1 MIKKSYYR
9 PDIDALRGYAIL
21 FVVLYHANFELFNI
35 YIFPGGFIGVDI
47 FFVITGFLI
56 TTILLEE
63 YYNNQSINILNFYER
78 RVRRLIPALLVI
90 ILLGTILSYIVL
102 DPTKL
107 KHFSE
112 SVFASLG
119 FIANIYFHYFGNIY
133 GTETALMKPL
143 LHLWSLGVEEQFYI
157 ILPIGLLIVLKYF
170 NRFSYL
176 LLALVFTLSLSF
188 AYYASSKHV
197 MFNFWMLP
205 SRAWEVLAGSIVA
218 FYLIKYKTTS
228 NEIIINIIKCIS
240 LLTLIFCIFFF
251 KIQFKHPG
259 LITLI
264 PITATICLILFG
276 NQIKFGKIDKIL
288 FNKSL
293 IFLGKISYS
302 LYLWHFLLFSIF
314 RNSRF
319 DETNTSKFLLII
331 LSLFL
336 SYLTFLFIEK
346 KFRDKTYSFKK
357 TGKFIMILLIPII
370 TLNVFYLKNENIL
383 KKYYV
388 IDEINLTEW
397 KDTSWMI
404 RNIKKFNNKN
414 FLPNDKKNVLI
425 VGNCHGDDIF
435 FTFVL
440 DKERYKNYNFAMHPR
455 IEISQFNNIVKNKTN
470 LYEKADIIIF
480 ATKWRTKAESQN
492 SSNDFSDLDKTI
504 KIIKKDNKKL
514 IIFGPNPEFKYMLN
528 KYRFTKIY
536 LTNYKKK
543 LIEKGTVNLS
553 DTELK
558 NLEKVYYTQYKNNRD
573 IIETNQKLKNI
584 SKKNNI
590 KFIDLTSMV
599 CDKDK
604 KVCKFRSNKNKDEI
618 FRDYGRF
625 SITGLSYFGN
635 RFYNDKVLKF
645 E

>member
-1 MIKKSYYR
+1 MIKKSFYR

-21 FVVLYHANFELFNI
+21 FVILYHANFELFNN

-63 YYNNQSINILNFYER
+63 YNNYKSINIIKFYER

-90 ILLGTILSYIVL
+90 ILIGTILSYVVL

-119 FIANIYFHYFGNIY
+119 FVANIYFHYFGNIY

-170 NRFSYL
+170 SRFFYL
-176 LLALVFTLSLSF
+176 LLILGFILSLGF
-188 AYYASSKHV
+188 ANYISSTNP

-205 SRAWEVLAGSIVA
+205 SRAWEVIAGV
-218 FYLIKYKTTS
+218 LIGYYSMQYKITT
-228 NEIIINIIKCIS
+228 NEILINIIKCIS
-240 LLTLIFCIFFF
+240 LLTIILCIFFF
-251 KIQFKHPG
+251 NIKFNHPG

-264 PITATICLILFG
+264 PIVATSCLILFG
-276 NQIKFGKIDKIL
+276 GQVKFGKIDKIF
-288 FNKSL
+288 FNKSF

-319 DETNTSKFLLII
+319 DETILSKSLLII
-331 LSLFL
+331 LSLLL

-346 KFRDKTYSFKK
+346 KFRDKNYSFKK
-357 TGKFIMILLIPII
+357 TAQFIIILLIPII
-370 TLNVFYLKNENIL
+370 TLNTYYLKNDNIL
-383 KKYYV
+383 KKHYS
-388 IDEINLTEW
+388 IDEVNLTEW

-404 RNIKKFNNKN
+404 RNIKKINNKK
-414 FLPNDKKNVLI
+414 FLNNNNINVLI

-435 FTFVL
+435 YTFAL
-440 DKERYKNYNFAMHPR
+440 DKERYEKYNFIMHPR
-455 IEISQFNNIVKNKTN
+455 IEINQFKNIIKNKTN

-480 ATKWRTKAESQN
+480 ATKWRTKTDNQD
-492 SSNDFSDLDKTI
+492 SSNDILDLGKTI
-504 KIIKKDNKKL
+504 ENIKKDNKKL
-514 IIFGPNPEFKYMLN
+514 IIFGPNPEFKYTLN

-543 LIEKGTVNLS
+543 LIQEGTTNLS
-553 DTELK
+553 TTELL
-558 NLEKVYYTQYKNNRD
+558 NLEKEYYSQYKNNKN
-573 IIETNQKLKNI
+573 IIETNKKLKDI

-590 KFIDLTSMV
+590 RFVDLISII

-625 SITGLSYFGN
+625 SMTGLSYFGN
-635 RFYNDKVLKF
+635 KFYKEKVLKF

>member
-1 MIKKSYYR
+1 MKLTYR
-9 PDIDALRGYAIL
+9 PEIDGLRAIA
-21 FVVLYHANFELFNI
+21 VGAVIIYHAQITTFGSQPFK
-35 YIFPGGFIGVDI
+35 GGFIGVDI

-63 YYNNQSINILNFYER
+63 YNNYKSINIIKFYER

-90 ILLGTILSYIVL
+90 ILIGTILSYVVL

-119 FIANIYFHYFGNIY
+119 FVANIYFHYFGNIY

-157 ILPIGLLIVLKYF
+157 ILPIGLLIILKYF
-170 NRFSYL
+170 SRFFYL
-176 LLALVFTLSLSF
+176 LLILGFILSLGF
-188 AYYASSKHV
+188 ANYISSTNP

-205 SRAWEVLAGSIVA
+205 SRAWEVIAGA
-218 FYLIKYKTTS
+218 LIGYYSMQYKITT
-228 NEIIINIIKCIS
+228 NEILINIIKCIS
-240 LLTLIFCIFFF
+240 LLTIILCIFFF
-251 KIQFKHPG
+251 NIKFNHPG

-264 PITATICLILFG
+264 PIVATSCLILFG
-276 NQIKFGKIDKIL
+276 GQVKFGKIDKIF
-288 FNKSL
+288 FNKSF

-319 DETNTSKFLLII
+319 DETILFKSLLII
-331 LSLFL
+331 LSLLL

-346 KFRDKTYSFKK
+346 KFRDKNYSFKK
-357 TGKFIMILLIPII
+357 TAQFIIILLIPII
-370 TLNVFYLKNENIL
+370 TLNTYYLKNDNIL
-383 KKYYV
+383 KKHYS
-388 IDEINLTEW
+388 IDEVNLTEW

-404 RNIKKFNNKN
+404 RNIKKINNKK
-414 FLPNDKKNVLI
+414 FLNNNNINVLI

-435 FTFVL
+435 YTFAL
-440 DKERYKNYNFAMHPR
+440 DKERYEKYNFIMHPR
-455 IEISQFNNIVKNKTN
+455 IEINQFKNIIKNKTN

-480 ATKWRTKAESQN
+480 ATKWRTKTDNQD
-492 SSNDFSDLDKTI
+492 SSNDILDLGKTI
-504 KIIKKDNKKL
+504 ENIKKDNKKL
-514 IIFGPNPEFKYMLN
+514 IIFGPNPEFKYTLN

-543 LIEKGTVNLS
+543 LIQEGTTNLS
-553 DTELK
+553 TTELL
-558 NLEKVYYTQYKNNRD
+558 NLEKEYYSQYKNNKN
-573 IIETNQKLKNI
+573 IIETNKKLKDI

-590 KFIDLTSMV
+590 RFVDLISII

-625 SITGLSYFGN
+625 SMTGLSYFGN
-635 RFYNDKVLKF
+635 KFYKEKVLKF

>member
-21 FVVLYHANFELFNI
+21 FVVLYHANFELFND

-63 YYNNQSINILNFYER
+63 YNNNKSINLLNFYER

-90 ILLGTILSYIVL
+90 ILLGTILSYFVL

-119 FIANIYFHYFGNIY
+119 FTANIYFHYFGNIY

-157 ILPIGLLIVLKYF
+157 ILPVGLLIVLKFF
-170 NRFSYL
+170 NRFLFL
-176 LLALVFTLSLSF
+176 LLVLAFIFSLGF
-188 AYYASSKHV
+188 AYYASSKHP

-205 SRAWEVLAGSIVA
+205 SRAWEVTAGALVA
-218 FYLIKYKTTS
+218 YYLMKYKIST
-228 NEIIINIIKCIS
+228 NEILANIIKSIS
-240 LLTLIFCIFFF
+240 LLTLISCIFLFNIKF
-251 KIQFKHPG
+251 NHPG
-259 LITLI
+259 LVTLI
-264 PITATICLILFG
+264 PIIATSCLILFG
-276 NQIKFGKIDKIL
+276 HQEKFGKIDKIL
-288 FNKSL
+288 FNKSF

-302 LYLWHFLLFSIF
+302 LYLWHFLIFSIF

-319 DETNTSKFLLII
+319 DETISSKFLLII
-331 LSLFL
+331 LSLLL
-336 SYLTFLFIEK
+336 SYLTFIFIEK
-346 KFRDKTYSFKK
+346 KFRDKSYNFKK
-357 TGKFIMILLIPII
+357 IAQFMILLLIPIVL
-370 TLNVFYLKNENIL
+370 LNIFFLKNDNIL
-383 KKYYV
+383 KKYYS

-397 KDTSWMI
+397 KDTYWMI
-404 RNIKKFNNKN
+404 RNIKKISDKK
-414 FLPNDKKNVLI
+414 FLDNDKKNVLI
-425 VGNCHGDDIF
+425 VGTCHGDDIF
-435 FTFVL
+435 YTFAL
-440 DKERYKNYNFAMHPR
+440 DKKRYKNYNFIMHPR
-455 IEISQFNNIVKNKTN
+455 VEISQFNKIIRNRTN
-470 LYEKADIIIF
+470 LYEKADIIVF
-480 ATKWRTKAESQN
+480 ATKWRTTTENQN
-492 SSNDFSDLDKTI
+492 RFNDFSNLDNTI
-504 KIIKKDNKKL
+504 KKIKEDNKKL
-514 IIFGPNPEFKYMLN
+514 IIFGPNPEFKYTLN

-543 LIEKGTVNLS
+543 LLEKGTTNLS
-553 DTELK
+553 NSELI
-558 NLEKVYYTQYKNNRD
+558 NLEKVYYTQYKNNRE

-584 SKKNNI
+584 SKRNNI
-590 KFIDLTSMV
+590 KFVDLTSII

-604 KVCKFRSNKNKDEI
+604 KVCKFRSNNNKDEI

-625 SITGLSYFGN
+625 SITGLSFFGN

>member
-1 MIKKSYYR
+1 MIKKSFYR

-21 FVVLYHANFELFNI
+21 FVVLYHANFELFNN

-47 FFVITGFLI
+47 FFVITGYLI

-63 YYNNQSINILNFYER
+63 YNNNKSINIFKFYER

-90 ILLGTILSYIVL
+90 LLIGTILSYIVL

-119 FIANIYFHYFGNIY
+119 FVANIYFHYFGNIY

-157 ILPIGLLIVLKYF
+157 ILPIGLLIVLKFFSRYF
-170 NRFSYL
+170 GL
-176 LLALVFTLSLSF
+176 LLLIALILSLSF
-188 AYYASSKHV
+188 ANYISSTNP

-205 SRAWEVLAGSIVA
+205 SRAWEVIAGA
-218 FYLIKYKTTS
+218 LMAYYLMKYKITT
-228 NEIIINIIKCIS
+228 NEILKNIVKSIS
-240 LLTLIFCIFFF
+240 LLTLVSCIFFF
-251 KIQFKHPG
+251 NIKFNHPG
-259 LITLI
+259 LVTLI
-264 PITATICLILFG
+264 PITATSCLILFG
-276 NQIKFGKIDKIL
+276 YREKFGKIDKIL
-288 FNKSL
+288 FNKSF

-319 DETNTSKFLLII
+319 DETISSKFLLII

-336 SYLTFLFIEK
+336 SFLTFLFIEK
-346 KFRDKTYSFKK
+346 RFRDKTYSFKK
-357 TGKFIMILLIPII
+357 TAQFIILLLIPIV
-370 TLNVFYLKNENIL
+370 TLNIFYLKNDNIL
-383 KKYYV
+383 IKQYS
-388 IDEINLTEW
+388 IDGINLTEW

-404 RNIKKFNNKN
+404 RNIKKISDKK
-414 FLPNDKKNVLI
+414 FLDNDKKNVLI

-435 FTFVL
+435 YTFAL
-440 DKERYKNYNFAMHPR
+440 DKKRYKNYNFVMHPR
-455 IEISQFNNIVKNKTN
+455 IEISQFNNIIKNKTN
-470 LYEKADIIIF
+470 LYEKADIIVF
-480 ATKWRTKAESQN
+480 ATKWRTKTDSKN
-492 SSNDFSDLDKTI
+492 GSNDFTDLDKIIETI
-504 KIIKKDNKKL
+504 KEDNKKL
-514 IIFGPNPEFKYMLN
+514 IIFGPNPEFKYTLN

-543 LIEKGTVNLS
+543 LIEKGTTNFSNTQL
-553 DTELK
+553 L
-558 NLEKVYYTQYKNNRD
+558 NLEKVYYSQYENNKD
-573 IIETNQKLKNI
+573 IIEINKKLKDI
-584 SKKNNI
+584 TRKNNI
-590 KFIDLTSMV
+590 KFVDLTSMI
-599 CDKDK
+599 CNKDK

-635 RFYNDKVLKF
+635 RFYNDEVLKF